1 MLLNLKIRRTWIP
14 DILGNDKL
22 PSDEK
27 IIVEYDKPNAV
38 DRGNWQRRIASTKSD
53 GTRQAYVDTNTRAIL
68 SESNVSIQSLR
79 IKTGEKIVDGKPV
92 DIIEDINTGAKLADA
107 HSDFCWL
114 LATQLATKIME
125 VEISE
130 ELLKN
135 SDADSGPAS

>member
-38 DRGNWQRRIASTKSD
+38 DRGNWQRRIASTKAD
-53 GTRQAYVDTNTRAIL
+53 GTRQAYVDTNVRAIL

-79 IKTGEKIVDGKPV
+79 IKTGDKIVDGKPV
-92 DIIEDINTGAKLADA
+92 DIIEDINTGTKLADA

-135 SDADSGPAS
+135 SEPDSGPAS